1 MAIVFYP
8 RGGSA
13 QVVRYLARELIK
25 QGHKVQV
32 VSGSWKDSPG
42 SDASVFYEDLPL
54 VEMDYTEAVR
64 GFEADFD
71 PMSEQFA
78 APLAPSYEDKPGVPD
93 RVYYRVSKTE
103 MRHLVES
110 WRALL
115 AGVTNAFRPHIAHLH
130 HLNHLHLAAASTAEM
145 MTTAKV
151 AHLHGTELKMLEEM
165 KTLSDP
171 DGRVIHWDRNL
182 RYAALGMDH
191 FISISSDNV
200 ARAKELLGLED
211 EALSF
216 IPNGVDV
223 NLFKPQSWS
232 PQRKMSFL
240 EELLV
245 KSPRGWDESGA
256 VGSISYS
263 TQEME
268 AFFDQEGRL
277 KPILMF
283 VGRFLGFKRVPL
295 LIEAV
300 ARANRVFAGI
310 GYEQPPYNLLVCGG
324 IPGEWEGDH
333 PHTVARRLRANNVF
347 FCGWLSHDILARGLN
362 LADVMVAPSYYEP
375 FGQVFLEAMATG
387 IPVITTRSGGPLGF
401 VVSEGDRANGWFS
414 KVDDPE
420 SLTGAIIE
428 SVSNDSERRRRGRN
442 ALKLVTVSYS
452 WSGIAKRFERMYRE
466 RLAAETPG
474 S

>member
-1 MAIVFYP
+1 MSRSIRARDSDSLRILMAIVFYP

-13 QVVRYLARELIK
+13 QVVRYLARELIEH
-25 QGHKVQV
+25 GHSVQV
-32 VSGSWKDSPG
+32 VSGSWKDSPD
-42 SDASVFYEDLPL
+42 SNASVFYEGLPL

-64 GFEADFD
+64 GFEADLD
-71 PMSEQFA
+71 PMSEQFS

-93 RVYYRVSKTE
+93 RVYYRVSRTE
-103 MRHLVES
+103 MRHLVER

-115 AGVTNAFRPHIAHLH
+115 AGVIDDFRPHIAHLH
-130 HLNHLHLAAASTAEM
+130 HLNHLHMAAASTAAM

-182 RYAALGMDH
+182 RNAAVGMNH
-191 FISISSDNV
+191 FITISPDNV
-200 ARAKELLGLED
+200 ARAKELLGLDD
-211 EALSF
+211 EALSV
-216 IPNGVDV
+216 IPNGVDI

-232 PQRKMSFL
+232 PNQKISFL

-268 AFFDQEGRL
+268 AFLDREGRL

-283 VGRFLGFKRVPL
+283 VGRFLGFKRVSL

-300 ARANRVFAGI
+300 ARANRVFAG
-310 GYEQPPYNLLVCGG
+310 
-324 IPGEWEGDH
+324 
-333 PHTVARRLRANNVF
+333 
-347 FCGWLSHDILARGLN
+347 
-362 LADVMVAPSYYEP
+362 M
-375 FGQVFLEAMATG
+375 
-387 IPVITTRSGGPLGF
+387 
-401 VVSEGDRANGWFS
+401 
-414 KVDDPE
+414 
-420 SLTGAIIE
+420 
-428 SVSNDSERRRRGRN
+428 
-442 ALKLVTVSYS
+442 
-452 WSGIAKRFERMYRE
+452 
-466 RLAAETPG
+466 
-474 S
+474 